1 MAVLCGS
8 QEDKD
13 AMFDCFDILH
23 GVLWVTTGV
32 MSTLKV
38 SLFVV
43 DVVVVPT
50 GP

>member
-1 MAVLCGS
+1 MLCCGP
-8 QEDKD
+8 QEDKE
-13 AMFDCFDILH
+13 AMFDCFDTLH
-23 GVLWVTTGV
+23 GALRVTTGV